1 LLALRGGE
9 SHTSNANLCVAGGSL
24 RLDPLTKTAGIYL
37 CAFGFALS
45 DSAIAAQP
53 RLVDEEL
60 VAEGKIDIRPE
71 YPAEAQAQRLTGT
84 GVFVLHV
91 DPKNGQV
98 SSIDI
103 EKSTG
108 HKLLDDAAVKT
119 FGNLQFKRH
128 IALRVKIPVTYV
140 MPRPRDEVPRTRGF
154 PATALFQNER
164 PVFPSHGRTGGG
176 R

>member
-1 LLALRGGE
+1 MEPFRWQSGRDLSGTRKVSFCAGCQLRPAEAVAEQGSPSPLCTAEKVTAPIQACALR
-9 SHTSNANLCVAGGSL
+9 AGSL

-37 CAFGFALS
+37 CAFGIALS

-60 VAEGKIDIRPE
+60 VAAGKIDIRPE
-71 YPAEAQAQRLTGT
+71 YPVEAQAQRLTGT

-108 HKLLDDAAVKT
+108 H
-119 FGNLQFKRH
+119 
-128 IALRVKIPVTYV
+128 
-140 MPRPRDEVPRTRGF
+140 
-154 PATALFQNER
+154 
-164 PVFPSHGRTGGG
+164 
-176 R
+176 